1 MNLILFG
8 PPGAGKGTQAALIV
22 DKYKLVHLSTG
33 DLLRHEM
40 SSSTELGKEISE
52 IINSGKLVPD
62 HHVLKMIKIF
72 IENNKKSNGFLF
84 DGFPRNQDQANLL
97 DKLLA
102 DLNLKINSVIL
113 LEVDKESLR
122 ERILSRS
129 EKEGRADDNEET
141 LIKRLEVYF
150 SETEPVIAHYSNK
163 GLVKSIDG
171 VGEINDINQRI
182 NSILGLV

>member
-72 IENNKKSNGFLF
+72 IENNKKSKGFLF

-102 DLNLKINSVIL
+102 DLDLKITSVIL
-113 LEVDKESLR
+113 LEVDKESLT

-129 EKEGRADDNEET
+129 QKEGRADDNKET
-141 LIKRLEVYF
+141 LMKRLEVYF

-182 NSILGLV
+182 NSILDLV

>member
-52 IINSGKLVPD
+52 IINSGKLVSD

-102 DLNLKINSVIL
+102 DLDLKITSVIL
-113 LEVDKESLR
+113 LEVDKESL
-122 ERILSRS
+122 S
-129 EKEGRADDNEET
+129 E
-141 LIKRLEVYF
+141 
-150 SETEPVIAHYSNK
+150 
-163 GLVKSIDG
+163 
-171 VGEINDINQRI
+171 
-182 NSILGLV
+182 